1 MISELKLAVNRSGE
15 APLSIPI
22 YRKWWNHEMRR
33 QKQQRERSREYFE
46 LAIHYNVWPM
56 KYLGS
61 YSHAMVITG
70 RFRQKHQQKCQQ
82 ITETIRLQTHL
93 TISLLTISL
102 LNPFFS
108 NINLATIDLST
119 SEDGAAKGEAS
130 SVYRSGTI
138 AVS

>member
-15 APLSIPI
+15 APSSIPI

-102 LNPFFS
+102 SNPFFLILIWQQLIS
-108 NINLATIDLST
+108 ALPKMVPPKARLPQYID
-119 SEDGAAKGEAS
+119 SEL
-130 SVYRSGTI
+130 
-138 AVS
+138 